1 MSVRRRTF
9 LKGMLGAGALVAAP
23 ALARAQRS
31 PMRIGFLNR
40 KDRPA
45 GRKLVNSVITYPNV
59 GQFWT
64 YDPDE
69 FLKHPV
75 YNRESWPGGRN
86 VEP

>member
-1 MSVRRRTF
+1 M
-9 LKGMLGAGALVAAP
+9 
-23 ALARAQRS
+23 
-31 PMRIGFLNR
+31 
-40 KDRPA
+40 
-45 GRKLVNSVITYPNV
+45 ITYPKV

-69 FLKHPV
+69 FLKHAV

>member
-1 MSVRRRTF
+1 M
-9 LKGMLGAGALVAAP
+9 
-23 ALARAQRS
+23 
-31 PMRIGFLNR
+31 
-40 KDRPA
+40 
-45 GRKLVNSVITYPNV
+45 ITYPNV